1 MTQPTVISVEI
12 FIPSNCA
19 NLNGFI
25 YDYVGYV
32 NFVDR
37 GTAFNE
43 GLAQFWGNQVYMGV
57 DYKSNVGDSERGRKA
72 IRITSNKA
80 YNGNNII
87 VIDAQHMPSSAG
99 TLANGCSLWPAF
111 W

>member
-1 MTQPTVISVEI
+1 
-12 FIPSNCA
+12 
-19 NLNGFI
+19 
-25 YDYVGYV
+25 V
-32 NFVDR
+32 NFVDK

-43 GLAQFWGNQVYMGV
+43 GLAQFWGDQVYMGV
-57 DYKSNVGDSERGRKA
+57 DYKNNVGDSERGRKA

-80 YNGNNII
+80 YNGNNLI